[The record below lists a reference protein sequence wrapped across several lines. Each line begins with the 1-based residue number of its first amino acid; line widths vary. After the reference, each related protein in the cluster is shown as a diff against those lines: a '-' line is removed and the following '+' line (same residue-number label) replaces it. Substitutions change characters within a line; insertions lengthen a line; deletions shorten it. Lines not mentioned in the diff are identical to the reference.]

1 MITTNKELRQKVL
14 AKEKLTEDE
23 KKRMDD
29 GVKPPDN
36 LKKRLQRLIT
46 RIPAFMYLTDYR
58 EKTIKDI
65 VTRLEPDLFQR
76 VTGLTLKD
84 FEQLVDAKVFNDSKM
99 NDAVWRY
106 RSFDEPSVRYGD
118 FGEVPRAIGG
128 WRLLRDERFARLY
141 RGQTVAD
148 DYGIG
153 FEGNRY
159 ESPDAAATANT
170 GDPSIQW
177 LGVLARDNQARN
189 RNPQWRTVYLECA
202 ASGTH

>member
-29 GVKPPDN
+29 GVKRRDN

-99 NDAVWRY
+99 NDAV
-106 RSFDEPSVRYGD
+106 
-118 FGEVPRAIGG
+118 
-128 WRLLRDERFARLY
+128 
-141 RGQTVAD
+141 
-148 DYGIG
+148 
-153 FEGNRY
+153 
-159 ESPDAAATANT
+159 
-170 GDPSIQW
+170 
-177 LGVLARDNQARN
+177 
-189 RNPQWRTVYLECA
+189 
-202 ASGTH
+202 

>member
-1 MITTNKELRQKVL
+1 VELARTIDLGSPSYGSLLGNPELLESLEQIEMFRNVTTDLTTMITTNKELRQKVL

-29 GVKPPDN
+29 GVKRRDN

-76 VTGLTLKD
+76 VTGLILKD

-99 NDAVWRY
+99 NDAVWKF
-106 RSFDEPSVRYGD
+106 RSFEEPSLRYGEL
-118 FGEVPRAIGG
+118 GEVPRAIGG
-128 WRLLRDERFARLY
+128 WSLLRDERFARLIED
-141 RGQTVAD
+141 RLLRPGDVL
-148 DYGIG
+148 
-153 FEGNRY
+153 
-159 ESPDAAATANT
+159 T
-170 GDPSIQW
+170 GP
-177 LGVLARDNQARN
+177 V
-189 RNPQWRTVYLECA
+189 V
-202 ASGTH
+202 